1 MSGAL
6 SKRQQA
12 RNEKALHDL
21 VKSVPGNDVCAD
33 CSTRNPSWA
42 SWSLGIFLCMRC
54 ATIHRKMGT
63 HVSKVK
69 SLSMDSWSN
78 EQVDNMK
85 KVGNVVSNKLY
96 NPENKKANIPID
108 VDEADSA
115 MERFIRQKYMNRT
128 LSATKKHHTG
138 SSEDTPP
145 PLPPKTPSRFGL
157 RSASSIFPLGSK
169 KKSTSGS
176 APTSP
181 RDERHSRPQLQNKN
195 SQVFG
200 VSIDRDSKSDG
211 GDETERNLAKLRD
224 MGFTDDNR
232 NAVIMK
238 GVGGNLEKTIEALV
252 RLGEGDGR
260 PVNLLGPL
268 RTSSMPVTRN
278 LTPGTASSG
287 SDVARARPI
296 SPASTNPFDMLD
308 TPPPIQPL
316 SSQSTGTL
324 QNKNP
329 YLSTNP
335 FGAPQQS
342 QPTAFDLA
350 FQDLSLAPPSQPLFP
365 NHTGGMPQ
373 QQHPQTI
380 YQQQPS
386 SLMAGPLTAPL
397 PVAGYGGYSAMM
409 MNGGQTYPQQL
420 QPQMT
425 GYNPFLQ
432 SQPPQ
437 QQQQLQPQQQPQP
450 LALNT
455 TNPFGG
461 SGANFGSNPFTR
473 SPTRMQPPT
482 MTQIPEQTQ
491 QNFYTPTLTQQATG
505 TNPFLSAQPQQ
516 QQPLQMP
523 QQQMPQQ
530 QFPQQMGLPPQMTGY
545 FPQQQQQ
552 QMQPQQQYQQQQYQ
566 EQQYQQQQYQQQPQ
580 RPDKA
585 SILALYNTASP
596 FQTAPTAQ
604 QDPAQATPAQTPNG
618 LFSPQQQSM
627 NPYGQ
632 QQVPQQPTPVSPGL
646 GAPATMAGSKNPFM
660 INGGVGLGQQ
670 AMQQHQQQ
678 QQAVKQHN
686 VSRESMMAVG
696 LEWTNGRHSPDAF
709 ASLSAR
715 DMR

>member
-12 RNEKALHDL
+12 RNEKVLHDL
-21 VKSVPGNDVCAD
+21 VKSVPGNDICAD

-85 KVGNVVSNKLY
+85 KVGNVVSNKIY

-115 MERFIRQKYMNRT
+115 MERFIRQKYMNRA
-128 LSATKKHHTG
+128 LAATKKHHTG

-181 RDERHSRPQLQNKN
+181 RDERPSRPQLQNKT

-200 VSIDRDSKSDG
+200 VSIERDSKADG
-211 GDETERNLAKLRD
+211 GEETERNLAKLRD

-232 NAVIMK
+232 NAVVLK

-260 PVNLLGPL
+260 PASFLAPL

-287 SDVARARPI
+287 SDVVRARPI

-308 TPPPIQPL
+308 NPPPIQPL

-329 YLSTNP
+329 YLSGNP
-335 FGAPQQS
+335 FGAPQQP
-342 QPTAFDLA
+342 QPSAFDLA
-350 FQDLSLAPPSQPLFP
+350 FQNLSLAPPSQPLFP
-365 NHTGGMPQ
+365 NHTGGMLQ
-373 QQHPQTI
+373 QPHPQTI
-380 YQQQPS
+380 YQQQS
-386 SLMAGPLTAPL
+386 SSPMTGPLTAPL
-397 PVAGYGGYSAMM
+397 PIAGQPVYSAMM

-437 QQQQLQPQQQPQP
+437 QQQQQLQPQQQQP

-455 TNPFGG
+455 TNPFGAAG
-461 SGANFGSNPFTR
+461 GNFSSNPFAR
-473 SPTRMQPPT
+473 SPTRMQSPT
-482 MTQIPEQTQ
+482 MTQIPEQIQ

-505 TNPFLSAQPQQ
+505 TNPFLSQAQQQQQQQ

-523 QQQMPQQ
+523 QQMLQQQFAQQQLAQQ
-530 QFPQQMGLPPQMTGY
+530 QFPQQMGLSPQMTGY
-545 FPQQQQQ
+545 FPQQQQ
-552 QMQPQQQYQQQQYQ
+552 MQPHQQY
-566 EQQYQQQQYQQQPQ
+566 QQPQ

-585 SILALYNTASP
+585 SILALYGAPSP
-596 FQTAPTAQ
+596 FQPAAA
-604 QDPAQATPAQTPNG
+604 QDPAQVTPAQTPSS
-618 LFSPQQQSM
+618 LFPPQQQSM

-632 QQVPQQPTPVSPGL
+632 QQVQQPTPVSPGL
-646 GAPATMAGSKNPFM
+646 APAALAGSKNPFM
-660 INGGVGLGQQ
+660 MNGGGAPQQ
-670 AMQQHQQQ
+670 A
-678 QQAVKQHN
+678 APVKQHN

-696 LEWTNGRHSPDAF
+696 LEWANGRHSPDAF

>member
-12 RNEKALHDL
+12 RNEKVLHDL
-21 VKSVPGNDVCAD
+21 VKSVPGNDICAD
-33 CSTRNPSWA
+33 CSARNPSWA

-85 KVGNVVSNKLY
+85 KVGNVVSNKIY

-115 MERFIRQKYMNRT
+115 MERFIRQKYMNRA
-128 LSATKKHHTG
+128 LAATKKHHTG

-181 RDERHSRPQLQNKN
+181 RDEKPSRPQLHNKN

-200 VSIDRDSKSDG
+200 VSIQRDTKSSDG
-211 GDETERNLAKLRD
+211 ADETERNLAKLRD
-224 MGFTDDNR
+224 MGFTDDSR
-232 NAVIMK
+232 NAVVMK

-260 PVNLLGPL
+260 PANYLAPL
-268 RTSSMPVTRN
+268 RTSSMPITRN

-287 SDVARARPI
+287 SDVVRARPI

-335 FGAPQQS
+335 FGAPQQP

-350 FQDLSLAPPSQPLFP
+350 FQNLSLAPPSQPLFP
-365 NHTGGMPQ
+365 NHTGGMLQ
-373 QQHPQTI
+373 QPHPQTI

-386 SLMAGPLTAPL
+386 ASMAAPLTAPL
-397 PVAGYGGYSAMM
+397 PIAGQPGFEAMM
-409 MNGGQTYPQQL
+409 MNGGQGYPQQL
-420 QPQMT
+420 QPQNT

-432 SQPPQ
+432 SQPLQ
-437 QQQQLQPQQQPQP
+437 QQQQQQP
-450 LALNT
+450 LAVNT

-461 SGANFGSNPFTR
+461 NFGSNPFAR
-473 SPTRMQPPT
+473 SPTRIQSPT

-491 QNFYTPTLTQQATG
+491 QNFYTPILTQQATG

-516 QQPLQMP
+516 QQQQPL
-523 QQQMPQQ
+523 QMPQQ
-530 QFPQQMGLPPQMTGY
+530 QFPQQMGLSAQMTGY
-545 FPQQQQQ
+545 FPPQQ
-552 QMQPQQQYQQQQYQ
+552 QMQQPQQQYQQPQ
-566 EQQYQQQQYQQQPQ
+566 QQYQQPQQQYQQPQQQYQQPQ

-585 SILALYNTASP
+585 SILALYNTPSL
-596 FQTAPTAQ
+596 FQPATT
-604 QDPAQATPAQTPNG
+604 QDPAQVTPAQTPNS
-618 LFSPQQQSM
+618 LFPPQQQSM

-632 QQVPQQPTPVSPGL
+632 QQALQPTPVSPGL
-646 GAPATMAGSKNPFM
+646 APAAVAGSKNPFM
-660 INGGVGLGQQ
+660 MNGGGPQ
-670 AMQQHQQQ
+670 A
-678 QQAVKQHN
+678 QAAPVKQHN
-686 VSRESMMAVG
+686 VSRDSMMAVG